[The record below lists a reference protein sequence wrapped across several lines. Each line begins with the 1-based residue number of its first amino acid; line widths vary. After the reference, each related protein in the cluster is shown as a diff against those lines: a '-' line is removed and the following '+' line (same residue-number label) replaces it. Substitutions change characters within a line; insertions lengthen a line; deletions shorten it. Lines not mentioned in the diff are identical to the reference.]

1 MISQSSGPV
10 VHLLEFQPLHRR
22 AGDDKA
28 VEVLVA
34 HRVEGGVEGLQVLG
48 GRVLRVVAR
57 GLQKLHF
64 NLQRRVR
71 QLPQNLG
78 LRGDLGGHEVQQ
90 QQPQRTNVLVHGAM
104 LGHDEDVLVLQ
115 RRRGRQRIGN
125 ANGHASS
132 YSTAARAWSM
142 IGDEVGGVLDAAGQ
156 ADEVGADAGRL
167 KLRVVHLAM
176 GGVGRVQHAG
186 AGVGHMGGNL
196 GQLQALHERLGR
208 RAPAGHAEAHH
219 AAGTRPAGTSPPAP
233 PRSRRQA
240 TGWRT
245 QATFG
250 WLARCSATA
259 RPFCGVPGH
268 AQVQAL
274 QPQVR

>member
-1 MISQSSGPV
+1 MRLDVGRPHLGEARMGREEPIVEPAHQRRGALDHLVGEHAEHLLGQLVLGHAVVIVDAGLGAPADVQRGVHVGLRPLHDLAEFRPV
-10 VHLLEFQPLHRR
+10 VHFFEFQPLHRR
-22 AGDDKA
+22 PGDDKA

-34 HRVEGGVEGLQVLG
+34 HRVEGGVEGLQMLG

-57 GLQKLHF
+57 RLQQLHF

-142 IGDEVGGVLDAAGQ
+142 SAMRSAASSMPQ
-156 ADEVGADAGRL
+156 DR
-167 KLRVVHLAM
+167 RM
-176 GGVGRVQHAG
+176 RS
-186 AGVGHMGGNL
+186 
-196 GQLQALHERLGR
+196 ALM
-208 RAPAGHAEAHH
+208 PAASSSA
-219 AAGTRPAGTSPPAP
+219 SFI
-233 PRSRRQA
+233 
-240 TGWRT
+240 WR
-245 QATFG
+245 
-250 WLARCSATA
+250 
-259 RPFCGVPGH
+259 
-268 AQVQAL
+268 
-274 QPQVR
+274 